1 MGNGHQLEL
10 QLHYSKQRKLITTVH
25 GIFLLLLTL
34 DLGGL
39 PSNLLSSPPS
49 TASPLHPP
57 SLMSTSSLSYLG
69 RDDSNSREEALSLG
83 SNNAGA
89 EQSLVLANDDA
100 ELPLQLRTAS

>member
-1 MGNGHQLEL
+1 MISLDIKIPHLKIAPLVGNLEVGNLEGIRKYKRKRNMGNGHQLEL

-49 TASPLHPP
+49 TASP
-57 SLMSTSSLSYLG
+57 SSLSYEHQQPL
-69 RDDSNSREEALSLG
+69 
-83 SNNAGA
+83 
-89 EQSLVLANDDA
+89 
-100 ELPLQLRTAS
+100 LPGER